1 MTQRTEFYK
10 QGMALFGQNKF
21 EEAIG
26 AYSQALEAS
35 PDWTEAM
42 HGLAMA
48 QMQANRVDDAIATGK
63 RIASIDKNDAFAH
76 TSLSMFYQ
84 RKSQIIERDAMRRRE
99 AGSITPEELE
109 SARADAAEL
118 VRLAEEESAKARMIS
133 WKEEL
138 KKNPNAPPPGPAGS
152 MDVIQ

>member
-1 MTQRTEFYK
+1 MSERLEHYK
-10 QGMALFGQNKF
+10 QGMQLFGENKF
-21 EEAIG
+21 AEAIE
-26 AYSQALEAS
+26 AYRAS
-35 PDWTEAM
+35 LAEDPDWTEGL

-48 QMQANRVDDAIATGK
+48 QMHAGLLDDAIATGK
-63 RIASIDKNDAFAH
+63 RIVELDSNDAFAH

-84 RKSQIIERDAMRRRE
+84 RKNMIEE
-99 AGSITPEELE
+99 AEKE
-109 SARADAAEL
+109 A
-118 VRLAEEESAKARMIS
+118 AKARMIS